1 MSSHL
6 QVQGG
11 IKMTYEETPA
21 LLLLLLPFPYLAE
34 QVTPLPSIKL
44 FYLTPSKSS
53 AWILPLGMQG
63 VRSSKNSML
72 ITVGVQVPHS
82 ASVGT
87 LGERITLA
95 LQDKGGSTG
104 SSP

>member
-44 FYLTPSKSS
+44 FYLTTSTRF
-53 AWILPLGMQG
+53 AWILPFGAQRP
-63 VRSSKNSML
+63 RSENNDC
-72 ITVGVQVPHS
+72 
-82 ASVGT
+82 
-87 LGERITLA
+87 R
-95 LQDKGGSTG
+95 
-104 SSP
+104 